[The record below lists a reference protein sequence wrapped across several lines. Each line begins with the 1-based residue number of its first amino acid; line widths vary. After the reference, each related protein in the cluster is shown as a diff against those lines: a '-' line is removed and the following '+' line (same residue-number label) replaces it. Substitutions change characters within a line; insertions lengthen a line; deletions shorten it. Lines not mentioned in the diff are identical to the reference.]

1 MEGLILESGPQ
12 QGVIVELGNEIVL
25 LGRSDGCHIHLDDEA
40 VSREHAAVVP
50 QGRRR
55 VLRDL
60 QSRNG
65 TQMDGHFVQERALR
79 PGDVFCIGQTR
90 VRYTDEISAEDRAL
104 YVTRDMESPAVPRPA
119 QKIRVVYDRGQPSNY
134 TYAAFA
140 CCVLGVNWFFGLVAL
155 GLGVA
160 GVVDT
165 KARGAPKG
173 LKMALAS
180 CVVALCICLFHGHR
194 LVWQPGMQYLR
205 ERRAKYRCRRNMRV
219 IHGAI
224 LTYLTDHPAAYPRD
238 LEQLLPKYLR
248 KAEHLICP
256 LAHEPMT
263 LPRGHE
269 TSYIYFG
276 GGASTTDAGTV
287 LLVDHNP
294 LNHAGKGR
302 HVLYA
307 DGHIEFMP
315 ERAAASLVER
325 ALGKHAEPDAGQPQ

>member
-1 MEGLILESGPQ
+1 MEGLIVESGPQ
-12 QGVIVELGNEIVL
+12 QGVIVELGSEVVVF
-25 LGRSDGCHIHLDDEA
+25 GRSDGCHIHLDDEA
-40 VSREHAAVVP
+40 VSREHAAVALH
-50 QGRRR
+50 GRRR

-60 QSRNG
+60 RSRNG
-65 TQMDGHFVQERALR
+65 TQMDGHFVRERVLKA
-79 PGDVFCIGQTR
+79 GDVFCIGQTR

-104 YVTRDMESPAVPRPA
+104 YVTRDMESPGVPRPS
-119 QKIRVVYDRGQPSNY
+119 QKIRVVYDRGQPSKY
-134 TYAAFA
+134 TYVAFV
-140 CCVLGVNWFFGLVAL
+140 CCLLGVNWFFGLLAL
-155 GLGVA
+155 GF
-160 GVVDT
+160 GVVGVFDT

-180 CVVALCICLFHGHR
+180 CAVALCICLFHGHR
-194 LVWQPGMQYLR
+194 LVWKPGLQYLR
-205 ERRAKYRCRRNMRV
+205 ERSAKHMCHRNMRV

-248 KAEHLICP
+248 KAEHLVCP
-256 LAHEPMT
+256 LAHEPTT

-276 GGASTTDAGTV
+276 QGAGIADAGTV
-287 LLVDHNP
+287 LLVDHHP

-315 ERAAASLVER
+315 EHAAESLAER
-325 ALGKHAEPDAGQPQ
+325 ALPKRGKANVGPPQ